1 MRIAII
7 GAGNVGGTL
16 GRKWAAAGHEVV
28 IGSRKPEQGAV
39 SLAAAAAQSEVVV
52 LSTPWPAV
60 DSAIAACGSL
70 AGKILIDCTNP
81 LLPDLSGIELGTTT
95 SGAEHVASLAPGAFV
110 VKAFNSTGFN
120 VMADPIFDGKP
131 VTMFYCGDDP
141 TAKAA
146 VHELIADIGF
156 DPIDAG
162 PLTQARVLEPF
173 AFLWI
178 SLAYRQGLGRE
189 IAFRFIKR

>member
-16 GRKWAAAGHEVV
+16 GRKWAAKGHEVV
-28 IGSRKPEQGAV
+28 IGSRKPESGAV
-39 SLAAAAAQSEVVV
+39 SIADAAAQSEVVV
-52 LSTPWPAV
+52 LATPWPAV

-70 AGKILIDCTNP
+70 AGKILLDCTNP
-81 LLPDLSGIELGTTT
+81 LLPDFSGIELGTTT
-95 SGAEHVASLAPGAFV
+95 SGGEHVAALAPGAFV

-120 VMADPIFDGKP
+120 VMADPVFDGEP
-131 VTMFYCGDDP
+131 VTMFYCGDDAA
-141 TAKAA
+141 AKET
-146 VHELIADIGF
+146 VKQLITDIGF

-162 PLTQARVLEPF
+162 PLTQARLLEPF
-173 AFLWI
+173 ALLWI

-189 IAFRFIKR
+189 IAFRFVKR

>member
-173 AFLWI
+173 ALLWI

>member
-1 MRIAII
+1 MRIAIV

-16 GRKWAAAGHEVV
+16 GRKWAAKGHEIR
-28 IGSRKPEQGAV
+28 IGSRKPEAGEY
-39 SLAAAAAQSEVVV
+39 SIIDAASQSDIVV

-60 DSAIAACGSL
+60 DSAITACGSL

-120 VMADPIFDGKP
+120 VMADPIFEGKP

-141 TAKAA
+141 AAKQT
-146 VHELIADIGF
+146 VHQLIADAGF
-156 DPIDAG
+156 DPLDAG
-162 PLTQARVLEPF
+162 PLTQARLLEPF
-173 AFLWI
+173 ALLWI

-189 IAFRFIKR
+189 IAFRFVKR